1 MSKQQRNDVCV
12 VPVDRE
18 VAEVVREQSLIT
30 LEANHHYFEEV
41 ERFGA
46 EARRALAGIY
56 REAFSVL
63 DAIGWDAAETARK
76 ADGDEVRVPLTPGHV
91 EQLRARRF
99 ELGHANI
106 DRVEHTSGWTVA
118 DLEPDRERAKAL
130 DRLFAAYGLRVAAA

>member
-1 MSKQQRNDVCV
+1 MSNEQRNDVCV
-12 VPVDRE
+12 VPVDHA

-46 EARRALAGIY
+46 EARRALARIY
-56 REAFSVL
+56 REAFCVL
-63 DAIGWDAAETARK
+63 DAIGWDAAE
-76 ADGDEVRVPLTPGHV
+76 GGGGGEVEVPLTPGHV